1 MRFLRAVTVALCCCG
16 PLAPAHAQHTSPER
30 SLMLS
35 AEDKNEVVAV
45 VHGLEE
51 AWAKR
56 DMVSFRALL
65 TEDCDWVNI
74 VGMHWHGRDE
84 VTEMHH
90 VLLEGRYKGVNLHTL
105 SHEESEVSSGVALV
119 VLKSQ
124 LDDFTTP
131 DGHVVK
137 GLQNMGM
144 MVLVK
149 REGRWLIRGSENSSI
164 DPRASMKAARELD

>member
-1 MRFLRAVTVALCCCG
+1 MMF
-16 PLAPAHAQHTSPER
+16 P
-30 SLMLS
+30 
-35 AEDKNEVVAV
+35 AEDKNEVIAV
-45 VHGLEE
+45 LHGLED

-56 DMVSFRALL
+56 DMAAFRSLL
-65 TEDCDWVNI
+65 TEDCDWVNV

-90 VLLEGRYKGVNLHTL
+90 VLFEGRYKGVNFHML
-105 SHEESEVSSGVALV
+105 SHEESEIAPDVALV

-131 DGHVVK
+131 EGQVVK
-137 GLQNMGM
+137 GLQNMGL

-149 REGRWLIRGSENSSI
+149 REGKWLIRASENSSI
-164 DPRASMKAARELD
+164 DPRASMRPAAK

>member
-1 MRFLRAVTVALCCCG
+1 MT
-16 PLAPAHAQHTSPER
+16 AHAQTARPGGE
-30 SLMLS
+30 LMLS
-35 AEDKNEVVAV
+35 AEDKKEIVAV
-45 VHGLEE
+45 VYAFED

-56 DMVSFRALL
+56 NMAAFRAML

-84 VTEMHH
+84 VTEMHR
-90 VLLEGRYKGVNLHTL
+90 VLLDGRYKGVNLHTL
-105 SHEESEVSSGVALV
+105 SHEESEVAPGVALV
-119 VLKSQ
+119 VQKSL

-144 MVLVK
+144 MILVK
-149 REGRWLIRGSENSSI
+149 HEGKWLIRAAENSSI
-164 DPRASMKAARELD
+164 DPRASMKPPAK

>member
-1 MRFLRAVTVALCCCG
+1 MF
-16 PLAPAHAQHTSPER
+16 
-30 SLMLS
+30 S
-35 AEDKNEVVAV
+35 ADDKREVLAV
-45 VHGLEE
+45 VYGLET

-56 DMVSFRALL
+56 DMASFRALL

-84 VTEMHH
+84 VTDMHH
-90 VLLEGRYKGVNLHTL
+90 VLLEGRYKGVNVHTL
-105 SHEESEVSSGVALV
+105 SHEESEIAPGVALV

-131 DGHVVK
+131 EGQVVK
-137 GLQNMGM
+137 GLQNMGL

-149 REGRWLIRGSENSSI
+149 REGKWLIRASENSSV
-164 DPRASMKAARELD
+164 DPRASMKPPVK

>member
-1 MRFLRAVTVALCCCG
+1 MKMLRALALTLCCCG
-16 PLAPAHAQHTSPER
+16 QLATAHAQLVIPER
-30 SLMLS
+30 SRMLS
-35 AEDKNEVVAV
+35 PEDKNEIAAV
-45 VHGLEE
+45 IQGFED

-56 DMVSFRALL
+56 DMVAFRALL

-84 VTEMHH
+84 VTEMHR
-90 VLLEGRYKGVNLHTL
+90 VLLEGRYKGVNVHTL
-105 SHEESEVSSGVALV
+105 SHEITEIAPGVALV
-119 VLKSQ
+119 VQKSQ

-149 REGRWLIRGSENSSI
+149 RQGTWLIRGSENSSI
-164 DPRASMKAARELD
+164 DPRASLKPPTK

>member
-1 MRFLRAVTVALCCCG
+1 M
-16 PLAPAHAQHTSPER
+16 
-30 SLMLS
+30 MLS
-35 AEDKNEVVAV
+35 VEDKKEIAAALD
-45 VHGLEE
+45 GFED

-56 DMVSFRALL
+56 DMAAFRAML

-90 VLLEGRYKGVNLHTL
+90 ILLEGRYKGVNLHTL
-105 SHEESEVSSGVALV
+105 SRDESEIAPGVALV
-119 VLKSQ
+119 VTKSQ

-137 GLQNMGM
+137 GLQNMGLT
-144 MVLVK
+144 VLVK
-149 REGRWLIRGSENSSI
+149 REGKWLIRASENSSI
-164 DPRASMKAARELD
+164 DPRASMKPPTK

>member
-1 MRFLRAVTVALCCCG
+1 
-16 PLAPAHAQHTSPER
+16 
-30 SLMLS
+30 MLS

-45 VHGLEE
+45 LDGFED

-56 DMVSFRALL
+56 DMAAFRAVL

-84 VTEMHH
+84 VTEMHQ
-90 VLLEGRYKGVNLHTL
+90 VLLEGRYKGVNVHTL
-105 SHEESEVSSGVALV
+105 SRDESEIAPGVALV
-119 VLKSQ
+119 VTKSQ

-137 GLQNMGM
+137 GLQNMGLT
-144 MVLVK
+144 VLVK
-149 REGRWLIRGSENSSI
+149 RDGKWLIRASENSSI
-164 DPRASMKAARELD
+164 DPRASMKPPAK